1 LQPANKRAP
10 YYTALI
16 YDLLALMAFVFFY
29 VLGRYVAA
37 HGEPALLQTWAS
49 ALFDRST
56 LVAWWLTWMCY
67 VQVLLPICIA
77 LLIVAWLVPAWR
89 IRALLSIALLL
100 VSWRGADLF
109 QHLFA
114 RARPLDW
121 VVKHETAFGYPS
133 SHAAIVAGFYWLW
146 AAMLYSS
153 NPRCAARVVS
163 AASLAI
169 LGLAICWSRLSL
181 GAHYVTDIIGGIL
194 FAVALVAA
202 ATAVYPQLFA
212 RDAGRLSGV
221 AE

>member
-1 LQPANKRAP
+1 MQPANRRAP

-16 YDLLALMAFVFFY
+16 YVLLAFVAFVFFY
-29 VLGRYVAA
+29 VLGRYVTV
-37 HGEPALLQTWAS
+37 HGEPALLQSWQS
-49 ALFDRST
+49 ALVDRST

-89 IRALLSIALLL
+89 IRVLLSIALLL

-114 RARPLDW
+114 RPRPLDW
-121 VVKHETAFGYPS
+121 VVKHEAAFSYPS
-133 SHAAIVAGFYWLW
+133 SHAAIVVGFYWLW
-146 AAMLYSS
+146 AAMLYAS
-153 NPRCAARVVS
+153 NSRCTARVI
-163 AASLAI
+163 AALF
-169 LGLAICWSRLSL
+169 LGLFGLAICWSRLAL
-181 GAHYVTDIIGGIL
+181 GAHYVSDILGGML
-194 FAVALVAA
+194 FAGALVAA
-202 ATAVYPQLFA
+202 TTAVYPQLFA